1 MREDTAPLELSPP
14 RSTPSSI
21 YSDDSSEPSIDG
33 HSILMDRSNSSIHS
47 SIAYSLDDHVS
58 GLESLKNNDLR
69 NEAAIMALPRR
80 RKKSQRP
87 LVIQLAKILYPDLPE
102 IAAVIRYDR
111 LTSSAKT
118 IVLARRKERAVAQSQ
133 PKSQSKLLDIQ
144 GPWAGQDVDP
154 LDLKGPVAIPMPV
167 TIGKTTDFE
176 PIFSFLSE
184 DKAITQ
190 AANTQGTHGLE
201 LTWKNP
207 TLEFKR
213 GIVYEDGRLDL
224 CKKVVGPT
232 HIGNLMESL
241 ESNHQIRH
249 FLLGNN
255 VISTTGAKRIA
266 EFIHRHPDHMETWY
280 LAGCHITHHGLSLLV
295 PEMITSSTITNL
307 WFKRNPFGS
316 NSSSLLAE
324 LVLQTK
330 QLRTLDLE
338 TTELGNEGTRHFID
352 TICGH
357 TTSLQH
363 LYLNANGIG
372 QSACAS
378 LATYLAD
385 PHCAL
390 ESLFMSTNPIGDAG
404 MHLLAPGVAKNKTL
418 KRLMCASA
426 GLTSRG
432 VQYLASALSHE
443 DHPLITLDLGA
454 SQTTKAHAQ
463 KFNYFDDSC
472 LDDLKTLIML
482 PHLRWLNLG
491 RTALSAE
498 GLQEIRS
505 AAAHS
510 ELVFL
515 DVHRV
520 QSADTNSLTD
530 SNTEEDGGVPVAG
543 SCSLEVRNQMAKNQA
558 KYYPHFKDYN
568 EFLQSGDLRY
578 LRNTSDVRKIDSM
591 YRTRDRRLGLPMD
604 MAWEEGDP
612 TWKLILE
619 DAEMAERA

>member
-1 MREDTAPLELSPP
+1 MREDTTQLELFPL
-14 RSTPSSI
+14 RSSI
-21 YSDDSSEPSIDG
+21 YGYDSSESSIDK
-33 HSILMDRSNSSIHS
+33 HSAMINKPSSSIHT
-47 SIAYSLDDHVS
+47 SIMYGLDDHIS
-58 GLESLKNNDLR
+58 TLEALKNNDFSS
-69 NEAAIMALPRR
+69 ETAIMALPRR
-80 RKKSQRP
+80 RNKSQRP
-87 LVIQLAKILYPDLPE
+87 LAMQLAKILYADLSE
-102 IAAVIRYDR
+102 IAAIIQYDR
-111 LTSSAKT
+111 LTSPAKA
-118 IVLARRKERAVAQSQ
+118 IVLSRRKERAVAQSQ
-133 PKSQSKLLDIQ
+133 AKSQSKLLEIQ

-154 LDLKGPVAIPMPV
+154 GDLKGPAAIPMPV
-167 TIGKTTDFE
+167 TIGETTDFE
-176 PIFSFLSE
+176 PIFGFLSE
-184 DKAITQ
+184 DKAITE
-190 AANTQGTHGLE
+190 AGDMQGTHGLE
-201 LTWKNP
+201 LTWETP
-207 TLEFKR
+207 ILEFKR

-255 VISTTGAKRIA
+255 AISTTGAKRIA
-266 EFIHRHPDHMETWY
+266 EFIHKHPDRMETWY
-280 LAGCHITHHGLSLLV
+280 LAGCHITLHGLSLLV
-295 PEMITSSTITNL
+295 PEMITSPTITNL
-307 WFKRNPFGS
+307 WFKRNPFGP

-330 QLRTLDLE
+330 HLRTLDLE
-338 TTELGNEGTRHFID
+338 TTELGNEGTQRFID

-357 TTSLQH
+357 TTSLRH

-378 LATYLAD
+378 LAKYLAD
-385 PHCAL
+385 AHCAL

-404 MHLLAPGVAKNKTL
+404 MYLLAPGIAKNKSL

-454 SQTTKAHAQ
+454 SQTTKAHTQ
-463 KFNYFDDSC
+463 KFNYFDDTC
-472 LDDLKTLIML
+472 VDGLKTLIML

-505 AAAHS
+505 AAARS
-510 ELVFL
+510 ELVYL
-515 DVHRV
+515 NVHRV
-520 QSADTNSLTD
+520 QSAHTNSLTND
-530 SNTEEDGGVPVAG
+530 NTEENDGAPVAR

-558 KYYPHFKDYN
+558 KCYPHFKDYD
-568 EFLQSGDLRY
+568 EFLRSGDFRY

-604 MAWEEGDP
+604 QAWKEGDP
-612 TWKLILE
+612 TWKLIVE
-619 DAEMAERA
+619 DAKIAERA